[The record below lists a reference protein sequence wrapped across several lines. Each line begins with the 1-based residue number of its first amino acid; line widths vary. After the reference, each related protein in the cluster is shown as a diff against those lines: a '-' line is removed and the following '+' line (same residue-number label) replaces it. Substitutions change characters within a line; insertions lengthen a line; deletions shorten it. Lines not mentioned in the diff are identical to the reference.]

1 MKKNHVFV
9 SIPNN
14 KERSTFFTPM
24 IMNYIENIK
33 DFTVSFNPYNRQLTE
48 DEKRYFLN
56 DKDALVVGWGCG
68 KYSSEMLKQ
77 EPNFKVIGVLGGAIQ
92 PYIDEDFFNLEKRF
106 IITGA
111 KVMARSVAEAVLT
124 YALSS
129 LRDISNYDHKMKRVE
144 QWRSNDFF
152 NEGLFYK
159 KVGFVGLGQVGRFL
173 LEMLKP
179 FNVNVLIYDPYVSD
193 EEIKSINCKKASL
206 EEVMNLCDVISIHA
220 AFTQESFHLINGEN
234 LKLMKKGALL
244 VNTSRGGIIDEHA
257 LIDVLKQ
264 GHIKA
269 ALDVYEEEPLTQES
283 QLRNLENVLLIPH
296 MAGPTIDMR
305 QYMTLDILQRFQTYF
320 QSGKIH
326 DYITK
331 DKYKIMTGN

>member
-1 MKKNHVFV
+1 MNKNHVFV

-14 KERSTFFTPM
+14 IERSTFFTPM

-33 DFTVSFNPYNRQLTE
+33 EFTVTFNPYNRQLTE
-48 DEKRYFLN
+48 DEKRYFLK

-77 EPNFKVIGVLGGAIQ
+77 ESKLKVMGVLGGAIQ
-92 PYIDEDFFNLEKRF
+92 PYIDEDFFNLEERF

-124 YALSS
+124 YTLTS

-144 QWRSNDFF
+144 KWRSNDFF

-159 KVGFVGLGQVGRFL
+159 KVGFIGLGQVGRFV

-179 FNVNVLIYDPYVSD
+179 FNVKVSIYDPYVSD
-193 EEIKSINCKKASL
+193 EEIQSINCKKVSL
-206 EEVMNLCDVISIHA
+206 EELMTTSDVISVHA
-220 AFTQESFHLINGEN
+220 ALTQETFHLINKEN

-244 VNTSRGGIIDEHA
+244 VNTARGGIIDEQA
-257 LIDVLKQ
+257 LIHILKQ
-264 GHIKA
+264 GYIKA
-269 ALDVYEEEPLTQES
+269 ALDVYEEEPLGKES
-283 QLRNLENVLLIPH
+283 KLRSLENVLLIPH

-305 QYMTLDILQRFQTYF
+305 QYMTLDILHRFQSYF
-320 QSGKIH
+320 QSGKID

-331 DKYKIMTGN
+331 EKYKIMTSN